1 MLSFLLCPSIPLGL
15 SEPNTLRSNGLLLI
29 FRKLNASRQGF
40 GGDRQSCKSNSAL
53 SPFGSTKYDVRRREF
68 IKRQFQTSVTRL
80 MHLRVSTG
88 CWANGKVRQDS
99 HAFGSMSFIIITH
112 GHSHLIYTIP
122 SASLD
127 SQGHVNVHSPWLK
140 VLWRRALRFR
150 YIDLSAFV
158 VPASDGSWS
167 YPNLISAAIFS

>member
-1 MLSFLLCPSIPLGL
+1 VQEDKGSGVI
-15 SEPNTLRSNGLLLI
+15 
-29 FRKLNASRQGF
+29 ASRANQ
-40 GGDRQSCKSNSAL
+40 KVPSAPSDL
-53 SPFGSTKYDVRRREF
+53 PSTTYDVRRREL

-112 GHSHLIYTIP
+112 GHSLLASYLIYTIL